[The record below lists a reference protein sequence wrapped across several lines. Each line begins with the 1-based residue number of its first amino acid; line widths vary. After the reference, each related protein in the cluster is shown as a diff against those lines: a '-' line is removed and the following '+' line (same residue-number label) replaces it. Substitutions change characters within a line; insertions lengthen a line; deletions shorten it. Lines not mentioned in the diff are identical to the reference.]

1 MGPTRRDVLAVLGAG
16 AAGAALAALGCGGT
30 GTRRPRAPKAAALDT
45 GDVRT
50 LLRAAV
56 EQLRVE
62 FPIVAAHA
70 VIARRTT
77 AAIDLHGRGVVRRQH
92 AAVVLR
98 VDDGRG
104 HVTERATG
112 SVTADA
118 IAALVAGLRTT
129 KVTTAPAIEFG
140 APARFGTETSPE
152 RTDAGW
158 LDLVEALDGRAA
170 AHATSRVIY
179 RAAWLD
185 TDDATVWHVGASAA
199 GADAGAGRS
208 MTRGQTGGA
217 FDREQRLIRSRAG
230 VALMSWSGTAPMVGE
245 IERGAVGGPDQV
257 ALSDADV
264 EGAARGALEL
274 TTPGT
279 VPTGEVAVV
288 LMPSVVARLAEVAIA
303 PMFTTAAWRRP
314 DLRARALAGTRIGA
328 DAITIAADPD
338 PTRYGGFHFDD
349 EGATGATA
357 RIIDGGVVRAPVG
370 DRAGVAAV
378 TGAFA
383 GHGLRPGHAG
393 PVEAAIGHL
402 AWAPGAGTADPD
414 ALVGDLEAAWIIDGG
429 GAAHVDPVAWTATI
443 EVARARKVAA
453 GAVTGHVFADCE
465 LTCDVPA
472 LLAATTRVSS
482 TVETFVRR
490 DGDGTGAD
498 ARWRSVEVPAI
509 ATRARIAPRRGA

>member
-1 MGPTRRDVLAVLGAG
+1 VGPTRREVLAVLGAG
-16 AAGAALAALGCGGT
+16 AAGAALASLSLGCGPST
-30 GTRRPRAPKAAALDT
+30 GRGPRAPKAAAA
-45 GDVRT
+45 GGADVRT

-104 HVTERATG
+104 HATERATG

-129 KVTTAPAIEFG
+129 KIGAAPSIKFG
-140 APARFGTETSPE
+140 TPARFDTETSAE

-185 TDDATVWHVGASAA
+185 TDDATVWHVGAA
-199 GADAGAGRS
+199 
-208 MTRGQTGGA
+208 QTGGA

-230 VALMSWSGTAPMVGE
+230 VVLMSWSGTAPMVGE

-264 EGAARGALEL
+264 EGAAKGALEL

-279 VPTGEVAVV
+279 VPAGDVAVV

-303 PMFTTAAWRRP
+303 PVLTTAAWGRP
-314 DLRARALAGTRIGA
+314 DLRARSLAGTRIGA

-349 EGATGATA
+349 EGATGAAA
-357 RIIDGGVVRAPVG
+357 RVIDAGVLRGPVG
-370 DRAGVAAV
+370 DRAGAAAV

-393 PVEAAIGHL
+393 PVEPAIGHL

-414 ALVGDLEAAWIIDGG
+414 ALVGDLDAAWIIDGG
-429 GAAHVDPVAWTATI
+429 GAAHVDPIGWTATI
-443 EVARARKVAA
+443 AVSRARKVAA

-490 DGDGTGAD
+490 DGGGAD

-509 ATRARIAPRRGA
+509 ATRARITPRRPT